1 MQQKGRT
8 EQILDRLESM
18 IVNAQG
24 ALPPGK
30 ISIPKDEALLLVQEL
45 TMTMQQELKQYREIT
60 DKRAK
65 IIREAQKE
73 ADDIIYE
80 AEQSASRIRVSGRKT
95 GVAPVRMLDLKEE
108 ERRALDSANE
118 IYAASLI
125 YTDEMMAEMEGV
137 IADAYEKI
145 SSSYERTIRDL
156 KQKSE
161 IIAANRRELMEDLRS
176 LEKEDRYQQIL
187 EIGQL
192 LSEELYIARKHVQSE
207 EEYNKVQLQF
217 NLSSEDAQND
227 QEEDSAQMNLPLDEM
242 TAKPEQD
249 EAAVSEEEISEVS
262 DTSEE
267 MDTETEEALQEVTSE
282 QEETEEIDEIEEPVE
297 EEKPEE
303 PTFSESVIGA
313 MQRAA
318 KIAVHG
324 IDEEEE
330 ARLEEERAARHRAYL
345 ETHEDP
351 VVAMALDERR
361 EMRYRHEDVDE
372 EILSASVRFSPT
384 TELPVKETRK
394 ATDIPIIR
402 FED

>member
-8 EQILDRLESM
+8 EQILDRLELM

-24 ALPPGK
+24 ALAPGK

-217 NLSSEDAQND
+217 NLSSEDEQND
-227 QEEDSAQMNLPLDEM
+227 QEDDSAQMNLPLDEM
-242 TAKPEQD
+242 TAEPEQD
-249 EAAVSEEEISEVS
+249 EAAVSEEEIAEVG

-267 MDTETEEALQEVTSE
+267 MDTETEEVLQEATSE
-282 QEETEEIDEIEEPVE
+282 QEETDEIEESVE
-297 EEKPEE
+297 EVKPEE